1 MANYQT
7 TGDDFIEGDNTDEY
21 LHGGPN
27 SGLGNDLIIGNGG
40 NDTIYGG
47 LQNDTMFGGAGN
59 DEFIINGVDGWD
71 TFNGGG
77 DYDKIIIEDVSEYAN
92 YSLLNIDGI
101 AGVEEIVNTHYK
113 DAVIGVRS
121 DQDFRGII
129 LTNIDKI
136 QGSKTGG
143 ETIRGSYGN
152 DNIDG
157 RGGNDVLQGDLGD
170 DTLTG
175 GDGNDF
181 FVFAEGHGT
190 NVVTDFT
197 DGEDFI
203 RFASTSASDYADVGA
218 TQVGSD
224 VVLTVDSTV
233 ITLLNVNLTDLS
245 NADFDFV

>member
-1 MANYQT
+1 MANYPT

-121 DQDFRGII
+121 DQDFRGIT

-203 RFASTSASDYADVGA
+203 RLFGTTA
-218 TQVGSD
+218 TDINDLSITQTMEGVEF
-224 VVLTVDSTV
+224 TVDGTN
-233 ITLLNVNLTDLS
+233 ILLAGADLATLS
-245 NADFDFV
+245 NADFEFV

>member
-1 MANYQT
+1 MANYPT
-7 TGDDFIEGDNTDEY
+7 TGDDFIEGDDTDEY

-40 NDTIYGG
+40 NDRIYGG
-47 LQNDTMFGGAGN
+47 LQNDTMFGGSGN

-71 TFNGGG
+71 TFNGGSG
-77 DYDKIIIEDVSEYAN
+77 YDKITIENVSEYAN

-121 DQDFRGII
+121 DQDFRGIT